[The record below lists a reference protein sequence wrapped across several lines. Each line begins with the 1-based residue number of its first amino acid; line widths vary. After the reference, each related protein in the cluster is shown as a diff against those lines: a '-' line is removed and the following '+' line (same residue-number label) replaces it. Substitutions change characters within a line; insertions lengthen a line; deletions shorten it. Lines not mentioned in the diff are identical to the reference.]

1 MSNLQYSWPSIM
13 RYAEQC
19 GRTATLFTAE
29 DIYFALLDRA
39 DTEDEY
45 LAWRHDAKE
54 KPCLSG

>member
-13 RYAEQC
+13 RHAEQC

-54 KPCLSG
+54 KQ